1 MLGPFGGRVR
11 QDESMRPKTSHLKPA
26 EIERSWFVADAEG
39 KVLGRMARDIAVVLQ
54 GKHKPTVS
62 EHVACGDAVVVI
74 NCEKVAVTGRK
85 EEQKA
90 YVHVT
95 GYPGGRVEE
104 PYVDVRERHPERIL
118 IKAVQRML
126 PKNRL
131 GRQMLKQ
138 LFVYSG
144 EEHPHAAQKPQPFP
158 EL

>member
-1 MLGPFGGRVR
+1 
-11 QDESMRPKTSHLKPA
+11 MRPKTSHLKPA
-26 EIERSWFVADAEG
+26 EIARGWFVADAEG
-39 KVLGRMARDIAVVLQ
+39 KVLGRLARDIAVVLQ

-62 EHVACGDAVVVI
+62 EHTQCGDSVVVI

-85 EEQKA
+85 SEQKT

-95 GYPGGRVEE
+95 GYPSGRVEE
-104 PYVDVRERHPERIL
+104 DYEVVRDRHPERIL

-138 LFVYSG
+138 LFVYAG
-144 EEHPHAAQKPQPFP
+144 EEHPHGAQKPDGLPK
-158 EL
+158 L